1 MYIYMLYTCYWLLDH
16 TLSCFKYKSHKALSW
31 CLINS
36 YMYIVY
42 HCINNSIIQ
51 NVYTCLLCCTCTCV
65 LSLLDYQEWLD
76 TAAREGVVDTQWSN
90 VSIGGAS
97 GTGKSSFVNLLLLKE
112 PVLIHDSTPVLK
124 SLDVCYVDNEK
135 PLPEAKCKTMEK
147 QEEVSDEEQA
157 SSSDDNDDDGSGS
170 TAESSSDSSEDI
182 PETVKE
188 MRQHMIL
195 ADPSENHLWKIT
207 EKEEYHRKLAEAVSA
222 LAKEEKIPEYCP
234 SRLPPY
240 CPQNLSS
247 DVPNSD
253 LTEVTESIVRPQPI
267 ALTPKKLTARQKILD
282 LLPLV
287 RYCSTLGRT
296 HWIHLLDTGGQANFI
311 DIAPALFRFNSVN
324 IILHKLDEDLDDF
337 ANFFYSIGGE
347 VVGGERR
354 RITNA
359 QLLRSLFASRMGLKK
374 PNLEG
379 LAGVEIAGE
388 AHLVVLGT
396 HFDKYLKKLQQK
408 GENLETLDFKN
419 NRIRNDFK
427 DYKQWIIEY
436 KPAKKAMTKRC
447 KSGKK
452 KKTKEEKAQL
462 IFPVNCLSR
471 EKEEKEIAQKIRQL
485 ASRCYIRAKVPI
497 RWFLIQLEINELKSS
512 GKDIVAVGEVV
523 GIGSC
528 LEMSRGEVIAALRYF
543 HDLTVCLYFHKV
555 LPGVVFLTPNL
566 LFKKLTQ
573 LASVTLQKRECVVTS
588 EMSEQ
593 MSQQGVF
600 TKAIFGCFPDGF
612 EPGLFTIDN
621 FLKLMVH
628 LLVICPLS
636 DGESYYMPS
645 VLQHI
650 DNPISGLEK
659 AFFNVEPLCLSWK
672 DTVPVGLFPSL
683 IQYLQGPTN
692 EKFSPHTKVTNYHN
706 KVTLCYTETF
716 HRVVFF
722 EMPSFIG
729 IAHNAPST
737 HSSIILDEIRKGIQH
752 VVKALNM
759 KEEMAHPR
767 ELHLCR
773 IAGCESASTPHVCH
787 ITADSLVCSLD
798 YEIKMSL
805 DKICHKPWKG

>member
-1 MYIYMLYTCYWLLDH
+1 M
-16 TLSCFKYKSHKALSW
+16 
-31 CLINS
+31 
-36 YMYIVY
+36 
-42 HCINNSIIQ
+42 
-51 NVYTCLLCCTCTCV
+51 

-76 TAAREGVVDTQWSN
+76 KATREGVVDTQWSN
-90 VSIGGAS
+90 VSVGGAS

-112 PVLIHDSTPVLK
+112 PVLIHESTPVLT

-135 PLPEAKCKTMEK
+135 ALVEAKCKGMEQ
-147 QEEVSDEEQA
+147 QEEMSDEEQA

-170 TAESSSDSSEDI
+170 TAESSNDSSEDV

-195 ADPSENHLWKIT
+195 ADPSEDSLWKIA
-207 EKEEYHRKLAEAVSA
+207 EKDEHQRKLAEAISA
-222 LAKEEKIPEYCP
+222 LAKEEKIPESCP

-247 DVPNSD
+247 DLPNSD
-253 LTEVTESIVRPQPI
+253 LTEVTESIARSQPI
-267 ALTPKKLTARQKILD
+267 AFTPEKLTARQQILD
-282 LLPLV
+282 LLPLIKH
-287 RYCSTLGRT
+287 CSTLGRT
-296 HWIHLLDTGGQANFI
+296 HWIHLLDTGGQAKFI

-324 IILHKLDEDLDDF
+324 IVLHKLDEDLDDP

-347 VVGGERR
+347 VIGEERR

-359 QLLRSLFASRMGLKK
+359 QLLRSLFASRMGLKR

-379 LAGVEIAGE
+379 LAGVEIAGD

-396 HFDKYLKKLQQK
+396 HLDKYHEKLRN
-408 GENLETLDFKN
+408 GEKLETLDSKN
-419 NRIRNDFK
+419 DRICKDFK
-427 DYKQWIIEY
+427 DYDQWIIEY
-436 KPAKKAMTKRC
+436 PQKKGKKKRC
-447 KSGKK
+447 KKCKK
-452 KKTKEEKAQL
+452 KVTKEEKPQL

-471 EKEEKEIAQKIRQL
+471 NENEIRIAKMIRQL

-512 GKDIVAVGEVV
+512 GKDIVAVGKVV

-543 HDLTVCLYFHKV
+543 HDLTVCLYFHEV

-566 LFKKLTQ
+566 LFKKLTE
-573 LASVTLQKRECVVTS
+573 LASVTLRYRKPLVPSR
-588 EMSEQ
+588 MSKQ
-593 MSQQGVF
+593 LSQQGTF
-600 TKAIFGCFPDGF
+600 TKAIFDYFPDGF

-628 LLVICPLS
+628 LLVICPLP

-645 VLQHI
+645 VLQHV
-650 DNPISGLEK
+650 DNPISGLEE

-692 EKFSPHTKVTNYHN
+692 EKFCPHTEVTNYHN
-706 KVTLCYTETF
+706 KVTLCYVETYDE
-716 HRVVFF
+716 VVFF
-722 EMPSFIG
+722 LMPSFIG
-729 IAHNAPST
+729 IAHNAPSA
-737 HSSIILDEIRKGIQH
+737 HSSIILNEVRKGIQY
-752 VVKALNM
+752 VVKAFNM

-767 ELHLCR
+767 EFHLCR
-773 IAGCESASTPHVCH
+773 IADCKNASMPHVCY
-787 ITADSLVCSLD
+787 ITADFLVCSLD
-798 YEIKMSL
+798 YKLKMRI